1 MADYNKWEAASE
13 VKTIGDSLHGWPD
26 TILVNSNFILV
37 TTNALNT

>member
-1 MADYNKWEAASE
+1 MADYNIWEASE

-37 TTNALNT
+37 TTNALNP